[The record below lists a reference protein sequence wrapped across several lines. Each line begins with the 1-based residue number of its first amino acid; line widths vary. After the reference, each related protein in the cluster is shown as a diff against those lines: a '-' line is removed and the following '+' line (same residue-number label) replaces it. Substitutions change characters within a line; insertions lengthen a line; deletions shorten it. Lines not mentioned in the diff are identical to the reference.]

1 MRPLQWISR
10 DESEARHL
18 VEFEHAME
26 FTARVFEATGVAIL
40 VMGAVWSA
48 YRAVLDYRG
57 GHNVYNGIRRNFG
70 RALLLGLE
78 VLVAADIVKTV
89 SVATTLENVL
99 ILGILVL
106 VRTLLSFSLDV
117 EIDGMFPWRRRQL
130 EQVVNTPEA

>member
-1 MRPLQWISR
+1 VQFEQVM
-10 DESEARHL
+10 EA
-18 VEFEHAME
+18 
-26 FTARVFEATGVAIL
+26 TAKIFEATGVTIL
-40 VMGAVWSA
+40 VIGAIWA
-48 YRAVLDYRG
+48 GYRAVLDFRG
-57 GHNVYNGIRRNFG
+57 DLNVYDGIRRNFG

-117 EIDGMFPWRRRQL
+117 EIDGMFPWRRKQL
-130 EQVVNTPEA
+130 EGSASVPEA

>member
-1 MRPLQWISR
+1 M
-10 DESEARHL
+10 
-18 VEFEHAME
+18 EFENVME
-26 FTARVFEATGVAIL
+26 ATARVFEATGVAIL
-40 VMGAVWSA
+40 VVGAVWSA
-48 YRAVLDYRG
+48 FRAIADFRARRP
-57 GHNVYNGIRRNFG
+57 VYDGIRRNFG

-117 EIDGMFPWRRRQL
+117 EIDGMFPWRRKQL
-130 EQVVNTPEA
+130 EQGTVTPDT